1 MPESATHLGLV
12 QHLVSWVEAHCRSE
26 QDSLLFVDDP
36 SRAATDKPPS
46 ICGYMPDVYWK
57 TRRGHSVLIGEA
69 KSAYDVESRHS
80 RKQFASFIAH
90 LSSVEKGTLLI
101 AVPWHVVPQAKSLI
115 RVIQRDTGSI
125 TVRTIFLEYLPG

>member
-12 QHLVSWVEAHCRSE
+12 QRLVQWVDAHCVSE
-26 QDSLLFVDDP
+26 HKSLLFVDDP
-36 SRAATDKPPS
+36 SRVAAEKPPG
-46 ICGYMPDVYWK
+46 IFGYMPDVYWE
-57 TRRGHSVLIGEA
+57 TSDGRSVLIGEA

-80 RKQFASFIAH
+80 RRQFASFLTH

-115 RVIQRDTGSI
+115 RVIQRDTSST
-125 TVRTIFLEYLPG
+125 TVRTIFLDYLPG

>member
-12 QHLVSWVEAHCRSE
+12 EQLISWVEAHCSRDR
-26 QDSLLFVDDP
+26 DSLVFVDDP
-36 SRAATDKPPS
+36 SRTAADKPPS
-46 ICGYMPDVYWK
+46 IFGYLPDIYWK
-57 TRRGHSVLIGEA
+57 TRCGHSVLIGEA

-80 RKQFASFIAH
+80 RRQFASFLTH

-115 RVIQRDTGSI
+115 RVIQRDTESI
-125 TVRTIFLEYLPG
+125 AVQTIFLDYLPG